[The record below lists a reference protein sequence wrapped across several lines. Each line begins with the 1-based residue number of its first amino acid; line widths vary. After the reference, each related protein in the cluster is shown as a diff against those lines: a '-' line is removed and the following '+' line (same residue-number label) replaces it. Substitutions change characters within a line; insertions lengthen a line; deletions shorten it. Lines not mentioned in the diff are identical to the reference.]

1 MTPVTRRLLVGA
13 VAAGATAALGMGLA
27 SAQTD
32 GPSTTQSPP
41 ATTQPPSAQPDHR
54 YCPWHHGGNG
64 DSGTTTPAADV
75 GSPPV

>member
-64 DSGTTTPAADV
+64 GSGTTTPAADV
-75 GSPPV
+75 GSAPV